1 MAEGGHFWMR
11 SCCECWVRRDDVE
24 KEWGS
29 GRGLSQHSFF
39 CAGKEDALSKTG
51 RTRVEWRRGTKGD
64 QEAKLARQRL

>member
-1 MAEGGHFWMR
+1 M
-11 SCCECWVRRDDVE
+11 E